1 MRSLAV
7 VLLLLGLVR
16 VGLVAQGPL
25 PSPPDPAVIG
35 PEAAT
40 QAYLAT
46 LPPDKKAR
54 SDAYFEGGYWL
65 DLWDTLW
72 SSGVF
77 ILLMHAG
84 WSARLRDWAAR
95 IVRRRFFVPVLYWIA
110 FLAITYVLSFPLSAY
125 TGFFREHQYGL
136 STQTFGAWLFDDLK
150 GLAISA
156 VLGAILMAV
165 LYAVLRR
172 TGRSWWIWG
181 AVVTIAFLAFFFT
194 IAPVY
199 LAPMFNTYQPLR
211 DESIRGPILRMAR
224 ANGIAAREVW
234 EVDASRQTT
243 RISANVSGMFGTER
257 ITLNDNLLKRASPA
271 AIQAVMGHEM
281 GHYVLNHGYKMLVSF
296 SVLIAIGFGLIGWA
310 YPRLAV
316 RYRDRWH
323 IAGIEDPAG
332 LPLAAL
338 IMTLYVSVLTPVLN
352 TIVRTSEY
360 EADVFGLNAA
370 RQPDGFAE
378 ATLLLSDYRKLAP
391 GPLEEIIFFD
401 HPSGHTRIFTA
412 MRWKAE
418 QPR

>member
-1 MRSLAV
+1 MRRLAV

-16 VGLVAQGPL
+16 VGLVAQGSL
-25 PSPPDPAVIG
+25 PWPPDPAVIG

-72 SSGVF
+72 SAGVF
-77 ILLMHAG
+77 ILLMYAG

-95 IVRRRFFVPVLYWIA
+95 IVRRRFLVPVLYWIA

-136 STQTFGAWLFDDLK
+136 STQPFAAWLFDDLK

-181 AVVTIAFLAFFFT
+181 AAVTIAFLAFFFT

-224 ANGIAAREVW
+224 ANGIAASEVW

-323 IAGIEDPAG
+323 IGGIEDPAG

-338 IMTLYVSVLTPVLN
+338 IMTLYLSVLTPVLN

>member
-1 MRSLAV
+1 MRRLAV

-16 VGLVAQGPL
+16 VGLVAQGSL
-25 PSPPDPAVIG
+25 PWPPDPAVIG

-72 SSGVF
+72 SAGVF
-77 ILLMHAG
+77 ILLMYAG

-95 IVRRRFFVPVLYWIA
+95 IVRRRFLVPVLYWIA

-181 AVVTIAFLAFFFT
+181 AAVTIAFLAFFFT

-224 ANGIAAREVW
+224 ANGIAASEVW

-323 IAGIEDPAG
+323 IGGIEDSAG

-338 IMTLYVSVLTPVLN
+338 IMTLYLSVLTPVLN

-418 QPR
+418 KPR

>member
-1 MRSLAV
+1 MRRLAV

-16 VGLVAQGPL
+16 VGLVAQGSL
-25 PSPPDPAVIG
+25 PWPPDPAVIG

-72 SSGVF
+72 SAGVF
-77 ILLMHAG
+77 ILLMYAG

-95 IVRRRFFVPVLYWIA
+95 IVRRRFLVPVLYWIA

-181 AVVTIAFLAFFFT
+181 AAVTIAFLAFFFT

-224 ANGIAAREVW
+224 ANGIAASEVW

-323 IAGIEDPAG
+323 IGGIEDSAG

-338 IMTLYVSVLTPVLN
+338 IMTLYLSVLTPVLN